1 MITTPEVKIINN
13 ENKDANPVG
22 NCDTIPEIA
31 DSLKK
36 TPEVVFNET
45 LERLKKQ
52 IQDRIDI
59 LYNDPKTI
67 EYTWDDWWKYT
78 ITLNSD
84 KISVEIIRESNLKTK
99 YFIDKEWWYW
109 SKGFGRKPQNGAS
122 VRQQGRWVRWNFNN
136 RQWNQWRSN
145 SISEEIPFD
154 WENFNKII
162 DEVIEKKDKCRINK
176 EYE

>member
-1 MITTPEVKIINN
+1 MITTPEVKNINN

-45 LERLKKQ
+45 LERLKNELNLWNYN
-52 IQDRIDI
+52 
-59 LYNDPKTI
+59 LYKDTIKI
-67 EYTWDDWWKYT
+67 EYKLDDWWKYT

-84 KISVEIIRESNLKTK
+84 KISVEIIWESNLKTK

-109 SKGFGRKPQNGAS
+109 SKGFGKKPQNVAS
-122 VRQQGRWVRWNFNN
+122 VRQQGWRVRWNFNN

-145 SISEEIPFD
+145 LIPEEIPFD